1 MAGPG
6 KSHRIGISLVE
17 LFDMFPDE
25 DAARKWFEETRW
37 PNGRACAKCGSVRTS
52 EVPNAT
58 PMPYWCSDCRSYF
71 SVKLGT
77 LMQGSNLSMRKW
89 AIAIY
94 LVTTNLKGVSSMKLH
109 RDLKIAQ
116 KNAWHMLHRIRKA
129 MQGGD
134 PLCGGP
140 VEVDETYIGGKE
152 TNKHEYKKQRKG
164 RGPVGKAAVVG
175 AKDRETNQVTAMPVA
190 FTDKAT
196 LQGFVHRHTAA
207 DTMVYTDDALAYVGL
222 RRPHATVKHSAKEYV
237 DGMAH
242 TNGMESFWA
251 MLKRGYHGV
260 YHQFSTKHLHRYVGE
275 FEGRHNARPMD
286 TAEQMAEIV
295 RGMFGKRLRYAD
307 LIGPEYTR
315 LNTQLGL
322 A

>member
-6 KSHRIGISLVE
+6 KSHRTEISLLE
-17 LFDMFPDE
+17 LFKMFPDE
-25 DAARKWFEETRW
+25 DSARKWFEQTRW
-37 PNGRACAKCGSVRTS
+37 PNGRACAKCGSIKTS
-52 EVPNAT
+52 KVPNAT

-109 RDLKIAQ
+109 RDLGIAQ

-129 MQGGD
+129 MQGSD
-134 PLCGGP
+134 PLFNGP
-140 VEVDETYIGGKE
+140 VEADETFIGGKE
-152 TNKHEYKKQRKG
+152 ANKHKGKKLHT
-164 RGPVGKAAVVG
+164 RGTVGKAAVVG
-175 AKDRETNQVTAMPVA
+175 MKDRETNQITTMPVESV
-190 FTDKAT
+190 DRST
-196 LQGFVHRHTAA
+196 LQGFVHRHTLA
-207 DTMVYTDDALAYVGL
+207 DTIVYTDEAAAYLGL
-222 RRPHATVKHSAKEYV
+222 RRPHKAVNHSAKEFV

-260 YHQFSTKHLHRYVGE
+260 YHQFSVKHLHRYVGE
-275 FEGRHNARPMD
+275 FEGRHNDRPLNTID
-286 TAEQMAEIV
+286 QMAEIA
-295 RGMFGKRLRYAD
+295 RGMFGRRLRYQD
-307 LIGPEYTR
+307 LI
-315 LNTQLGL
+315 

>member
-1 MAGPG
+1 MASPG
-6 KSHRIGISLVE
+6 KSHRVGISLVE
-17 LFDMFPDE
+17 LFDMFPNE
-25 DAARKWFEETRW
+25 MAARKWFEETRW
-37 PNGRACAKCGSVRTS
+37 PNGRACAKCGSVKTS
-52 EVPNAT
+52 EVPNDR

-77 LMQGSNLSMRKW
+77 VMQGSKLPMHKW

-94 LVTTNLKGVSSMKLH
+94 LATTNLKGISSMKLH
-109 RDLKIAQ
+109 RDLKIRQAS
-116 KNAWHMLHRIRKA
+116 AWHMMHRIRKA

-134 PLCGGP
+134 PLFNGP

-152 TNKHEYKKQRKG
+152 ANKHDGKKQRKG

-251 MLKRGYHGV
+251 MLKRGYQGV

-275 FEGRHNARPMD
+275 FEGRHNDRPLNTID
-286 TAEQMAEIV
+286 QMAEIV
-295 RGMFGKRLRYAD
+295 RGMRGRRLRYQD
-307 LIGPEYTR
+307 LIGPELTR
-315 LNTQLGL
+315 LNAQLRL

>member
-6 KSHRIGISLVE
+6 KSHRIGISLVQ

-25 DAARKWFEETRW
+25 DSSRKWFEETRW
-37 PNGRACAKCGSVRTS
+37 PNGRACAKCGSVKTS
-52 EVPNAT
+52 KVPNAT
-58 PMPYWCSDCRSYF
+58 PMPYWCSACRSYF
-71 SVKLGT
+71 SVKFGT
-77 LMQGSNLSMRKW
+77 LMQGSNLPMRKW

-109 RDLKIAQ
+109 RDLEIAQ

-134 PLCGGP
+134 PLFNGP

-152 TNKHEYKKQRKG
+152 ANKHEYKKQRKG

-196 LQGFVHRHTAA
+196 LQGFVRRHTAA

-222 RRPHATVKHSAKEYV
+222 RRPHVTVKHSAKEYV

-251 MLKRGYHGV
+251 MLKRGYQGV
-260 YHQFSTKHLHRYVGE
+260 YHQFSAKHLHRYVGE

-307 LIGPEYTR
+307 LIGPGYTQ

>member
-1 MAGPG
+1 MPGPG
-6 KSHRIGISLVE
+6 KSHRTGISLLE
-17 LFDMFPDE
+17 LFKMFPDE
-25 DAARKWFEETRW
+25 ASARQWFEEARW
-37 PNGRACAKCGSVRTS
+37 PDGRVCVKCGSVNTS
-52 EVPNAT
+52 GVPNDN

-77 LMQGSNLSMRKW
+77 VMQGSKLPMRKW

-109 RDLKIAQ
+109 RDLEIAQ

-134 PLCGGP
+134 PLFGGP

-152 TNKHEYKKQRKG
+152 VNKHEYKKQRKG

-175 AKDRETNQVTAMPVA
+175 AKDRETNQVTAMPVESV
-190 FTDKAT
+190 DRST
-196 LQGFVHRHTAA
+196 LQGFVHQHTSA
-207 DTMVYTDDALAYVGL
+207 DTIVYTDEAAAYVGL
-222 RRPHATVKHSAKEYV
+222 RRSHKSVNHSAKEFV

-260 YHQFSTKHLHRYVGE
+260 YHQFSVKHLHRYVGE
-275 FEGRHNARPMD
+275 FEGRHNDRPLNTID
-286 TAEQMAEIV
+286 QMSEIA
-295 RGMFGKRLRYAD
+295 RGMFGQRLRYQD
-307 LIGPEYTR
+307 LI
-315 LNTQLGL
+315 

>member
-6 KSHRIGISLVE
+6 KSHRVGISLVE

-25 DAARKWFEETRW
+25 DSAHKWFEETRW
-37 PNGRACAKCGSVRTS
+37 PNGRACAKCGSVKTR

-77 LMQGSNLSMRKW
+77 VMQGSNLPMRKW

-109 RDLKIAQ
+109 RDLEIAQ

-134 PLCGGP
+134 PLFGGP

-152 TNKHEYKKQRKG
+152 VNKHEYKKQRKG

-175 AKDRETNQVTAMPVA
+175 AKDRETNQATAMPVA

-196 LQGFVHRHTAA
+196 LQG
-207 DTMVYTDDALAYVGL
+207 L
-222 RRPHATVKHSAKEYV
+222 
-237 DGMAH
+237 
-242 TNGMESFWA
+242 
-251 MLKRGYHGV
+251 
-260 YHQFSTKHLHRYVGE
+260 
-275 FEGRHNARPMD
+275 
-286 TAEQMAEIV
+286 
-295 RGMFGKRLRYAD
+295 
-307 LIGPEYTR
+307 
-315 LNTQLGL
+315 
-322 A
+322 